1 MKDRILNILKEEE
14 RAYTAIELK
23 DILGLNT
30 TEEVEEMLKV
40 LNELESNLTIYHT
53 NKDKYMAFCYSHLKK
68 GKISVSD
75 KGFGFVLMEGE
86 DDIHVDAKHLNGAI
100 DGDMVIVEITNK
112 NTGSKK
118 EGRVLRIASRN
129 YGPIVGEFKFIDDMP
144 TIIPNDKK
152 FKQKI
157 VLTKESTKD
166 CVEGHIVVA
175 NVVKELDRN
184 TVLAEITTIIGHKND
199 VGVDILSF
207 VYEYNFNPEFP
218 KEVIDELESIPQFLS
233 SNDINEG
240 LTSGR
245 RDLRDEIIFTIDGAD
260 TKDID
265 DAVSIEKISDNEYI
279 LGVHIADVS
288 YYVKEGTKIDEEAY
302 FRGTSVYLVDR
313 VLPML
318 PHKLSNGI
326 CSLNEN
332 EDRFAMSCIMHID
345 SKGNVT
351 KYEITPSIIRSR
363 KKMTYDNVNLILE
376 DNIIPDGYEKFA
388 DTLIVMEELSKI
400 LRKKMINRGYIEF
413 ESDEAKI
420 IVDDACHP
428 IDIKARE
435 QRTGEQLI
443 ENFMIV
449 ANETVAGS
457 IFYKNLPG
465 IYRVHDKPNEK
476 RIEEFIKFLSLHG
489 YTPVGK
495 SKIET
500 PKDLQKILNSLEN
513 VPEVKV
519 LHDMA
524 IRSQAKAVYSDVNI
538 GHFGLGSKCYSHFTS
553 PIRRYPDLIL
563 HRLIREYNY
572 NYSEDIINKNKEY
585 LPVATEH
592 LSIREQEAQNCER
605 DVDKMKKAEYMMDH
619 IGEVYE
625 GIISGVQEFGFFVE
639 LDNTVEGLVRVEDIK
654 GDYFIYNPDLMAL
667 LGKRSKRKYA
677 FGDKVVVKVV
687 SADKDKSTIDFEIYE
702 EVKNKKNKKNDTK
715 K

>member
-1 MKDRILNILKEEE
+1 MKERIIELLNENTSLTIMEINDKLLLNTINEYQKLENILDELVSDGILYYSERKKKYLLLENSHLVKGELILN
-14 RAYTAIELK
+14 
-23 DILGLNT
+23 
-30 TEEVEEMLKV
+30 
-40 LNELESNLTIYHT
+40 
-53 NKDKYMAFCYSHLKK
+53 
-68 GKISVSD
+68 D
-75 KGFGFVLMEGE
+75 KGFGFIEIGKDKKDVYVNEKN
-86 DDIHVDAKHLNGAI
+86 INGAL
-100 DGDMVIVEITNK
+100 DGDMVLFEYLNK
-112 NTGSKK
+112 DPLKP
-118 EGRVLRIASRN
+118 EGKIIKVIKRN
-129 YGPIVGEFKFIDDMP
+129 YDPLVGEVILIDGDYFVKP
-144 TIIPNDKK
+144 DKSGKNIYIPRDYLNGA
-152 FKQKI
+152 
-157 VLTKESTKD
+157 
-166 CVEGHIVVA
+166 VEGHKVV
-175 NVVKELDRN
+175 VEPLKEGNRIGK
-184 TVLAEITTIIGHKND
+184 ITKIIGHKND

-207 VYEYNFNPEFP
+207 VYDYNFNPEFP
-218 KEVIDELESIPQFLS
+218 EEVINELDTIPQFLS
-233 SNDINEG
+233 DEDIKNG
-240 LTSGR
+240 LASGR
-245 RDLRDEIIFTIDGAD
+245 IDLRNKVIFTIDGAD

-265 DAVSIEKISDNEYI
+265 DAISIEKISDNEYI

-288 YYVKEGTKIDEEAY
+288 YYVKDGSKIDEEAY

-345 SKGNVT
+345 SRGNVT
-351 KYEITPSIIRSR
+351 KYDIVPSIIKSR
-363 KKMTYDNVNLILE
+363 KKMTYDAVNSILE
-376 DNIIPDGYEKFA
+376 NNVVPEGYEEFES
-388 DTLIVMEELSKI
+388 TLRVMEEVSKI
-400 LRKKMINRGYIEF
+400 LRKKMIGRGYIEF

-420 IVDDACHP
+420 IVDDDCHP
-428 IDIKARE
+428 IDIKARV
-435 QRTGEQLI
+435 QRTGEELI

-449 ANETVAGS
+449 ANETVASS

-476 RIEEFIKFLSLHG
+476 RIEEFLKFLSLHG
-489 YTPVGK
+489 YTAPGK
-495 SKIET
+495 NKIDN

-524 IRSQAKAVYSDVNI
+524 IRSQAKAAYSDVNI

-563 HRLIREYNY
+563 HRLVREYNY
-572 NYSEDIINKNKEY
+572 NYSEDIITKNKEY
-585 LPVATEH
+585 LPVASEH

-619 IGEVYE
+619 IGEIYE

-639 LDNTVEGLVRVEDIK
+639 LDNTVEGLVKVEDIK

-677 FGDKVVVKVV
+677 FGDKVVVKVIG
-687 SADKDKSTIDFEIYE
+687 ADKDRSTVDFEIYE
-702 EVKNKKNKKNDTK
+702 ENKKDTK

>member
-1 MKDRILNILKEEE
+1 MKERIIELLNENTSLTIMEINDKLLLNTINEYQKLENILDELVSDGILYYSERKKKYLLLENSHLVKGELILN
-14 RAYTAIELK
+14 
-23 DILGLNT
+23 
-30 TEEVEEMLKV
+30 
-40 LNELESNLTIYHT
+40 
-53 NKDKYMAFCYSHLKK
+53 
-68 GKISVSD
+68 D
-75 KGFGFVLMEGE
+75 KGFGFIEIGKDKKDVYVNEKNINSAL
-86 DDIHVDAKHLNGAI
+86 
-100 DGDMVIVEITNK
+100 DGDMVLFEYLNK
-112 NTGSKK
+112 DPLKP
-118 EGRVLRIASRN
+118 EGKIIKVIKRN
-129 YGPIVGEFKFIDDMP
+129 YDPLVGEVILIDGDYFVKP
-144 TIIPNDKK
+144 DKSGKNIYIPRDYLNGA
-152 FKQKI
+152 
-157 VLTKESTKD
+157 
-166 CVEGHIVVA
+166 VEGHKVV
-175 NVVKELDRN
+175 VEPLKEGNRIGK
-184 TVLAEITTIIGHKND
+184 ITKIIGHKND

-207 VYEYNFNPEFP
+207 VYDYNFNPEFP
-218 KEVIDELESIPQFLS
+218 EEVINELDTIPQFLS
-233 SNDINEG
+233 DEDIKNG
-240 LTSGR
+240 LASGR
-245 RDLRDEIIFTIDGAD
+245 IDLRNKVIFTIDGAD

-265 DAVSIEKISDNEYI
+265 DAISIEKISDNEYI

-288 YYVKEGTKIDEEAY
+288 YYVKEGSKIDEEAY

-345 SKGNVT
+345 SRGNVT
-351 KYEITPSIIRSR
+351 KYDIVPSIIKSR
-363 KKMTYDNVNLILE
+363 KKMTYDAVNSILE
-376 DNIIPDGYEKFA
+376 NNVVPEGYEDFES
-388 DTLIVMEELSKI
+388 TLRVMEELSKI
-400 LRKKMINRGYIEF
+400 LRKKMVGRGYIEF

-420 IVDDACHP
+420 IVDDNCHP
-428 IDIKARE
+428 IEIKARQ
-435 QRTGEQLI
+435 QRTGEELI

-449 ANETVAGS
+449 ANETVASS

-476 RIEEFIKFLSLHG
+476 RIEEFLKFLSLHG
-489 YTPVGK
+489 YTAPGK
-495 SKIET
+495 NKIEN

-563 HRLIREYNY
+563 HRLVREYNY
-572 NYSEDIINKNKEY
+572 NYSEDIITKNKEY
-585 LPVATEH
+585 LPVASEH

-619 IGEVYE
+619 IGEIYE

-639 LDNTVEGLVRVEDIK
+639 LDNTVEGLVKVEDIK

-677 FGDKVVVKVV
+677 FGDKVVVKVIG
-687 SADKDKSTIDFEIYE
+687 ADKDRSTVDFEIYE
-702 EVKNKKNKKNDTK
+702 ENKKDTK